1 MEPSQEL
8 ITQLYREE
16 VLRAR
21 ERSIDDKFFA
31 GTRLFELACLF
42 ARAGIRKD
50 CPDSDDQQVQ
60 EMLKD
65 RLALARRLERSP

>member
-21 ERSIDDKFFA
+21 MMSIEDKFFA
-31 GTRLFELACLF
+31 GTRLFELACRF
-42 ARAGIRKD
+42 TTAGIRKD
-50 CPDSDDQQVQ
+50 CPDADDQQVQ
-60 EMLKD
+60 KMLKD
-65 RLALARRLERSP
+65 RLALARRLERPP